1 MREAIGGSYIF
12 QIVILFI
19 ALFSA
24 FLVYSISYTKAF
36 RVKNEILSLI
46 EQYQGYSRADGDVTT
61 YTDTDFESDNSVEA
75 LAYKL
80 IVDVGYNKEVIP
92 LDNSQCLLAA
102 ENSRTVNDNDIEGT
116 MMPGGYCLYKLC
128 SSENNA
134 FLNTT
139 YKVTTFIALKI
150 PVLNATIKVP
160 ISGETRT
167 IYSDAGKME
176 CSAGKGD

>member
-46 EQYQGYSRADGDVTT
+46 EQYQGYSNANGEVTNMTDDELLEDG
-61 YTDTDFESDNSVEA
+61 SVEA
-75 LAYKL
+75 LAFKL
-80 IVDVGYNKEVIP
+80 IKDVGYNKEVVAG
-92 LDNSQCLLAA
+92 DESSCYLAG
-102 ENSRTVNDNDIEGT
+102 EGSRTTNENDVQGE
-116 MMPGGYCLYKLC
+116 MKSGGYCLYKLC
-128 SSENNA
+128 SLEGDVHQ
-134 FLNTT
+134 NTT
-139 YKVTTFIALKI
+139 YKVTAFIALKI

-167 IYSDAGKME
+167 IYNDSGKYE
-176 CSAGKGD
+176 CSKGRG